1 MEKPT
6 ETSDISDKVTPY
18 VDKAEVKEKVKKFLL
33 SKGYSE
39 NEVFE
44 DVVLELRDT
53 LVLIDLL
60 VKVEDKNK
68 ILILCDSPSET
79 LTLTSRLSTLISKI
93 LDPPARISVA
103 TNWME
108 SEVTDLL
115 TGRTLYALEAI
126 PPRNEI
132 KEMQNP
138 YFDRK
143 NDEKIKKV
151 ISGLYSMKCRKCGI

>member
-68 ILILCDSPSET
+68 ILILCDS
-79 LTLTSRLSTLISKI
+79 
-93 LDPPARISVA
+93 
-103 TNWME
+103 ME